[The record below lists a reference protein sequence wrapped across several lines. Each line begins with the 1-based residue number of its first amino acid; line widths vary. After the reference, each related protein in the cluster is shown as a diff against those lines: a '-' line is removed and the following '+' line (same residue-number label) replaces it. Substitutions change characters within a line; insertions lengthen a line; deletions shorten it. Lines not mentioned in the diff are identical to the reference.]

1 MTKEEMIKDL
11 KNVKLVIGNGY
22 DLHCGLKSSYA
33 DFFMRDADKNNYFNK
48 WLDEFKE
55 KISLNAFTTEQSKE
69 DVWVEFKSIDELN
82 IWDLFFYIETKTT
95 NQNNKEAWL
104 WCDIETVM
112 YNSLK
117 SYDSRECNTNLFR
130 WEHVYKAITKK
141 MPKEFKFWKI
151 YVMAKVILEKRNM
164 EKFKNIDEFYYYI
177 LDELNQFEKEFGMFI
192 DKKRYLYSNFLLKI
206 PNTDFEKRSKMTLQ
220 ELCNVDNLV
229 SIDSFNYDDI
239 GDENLNKILHNI
251 NGNLENPIFGID
263 SNLCRASDPRFIF
276 TKTNRRMEL
285 EMIDFECQ
293 KDIAFDNVIVYGHSL
308 SSNDYSY
315 FFPLLDKLEMT
326 NFLSNKKIIFGFSVY
341 DMEKETEIKR
351 KNRLNIQKLFE
362 AYANYMGLKDVNR
375 LLDSLTTQNRVLT
388 YEIQTFENHFYIL

>member
-33 DFFMRDADKNNYFNK
+33 DFFMRDVGKNDYFNK
-48 WLDEFKE
+48 WLDEFE
-55 KISLNAFTTEQSKE
+55 GKISLNDFDAEQSKE
-69 DVWVEFKSIDELN
+69 DVWVEFKNIDKLN
-82 IWDLFFYIETKTT
+82 IWDLFFYIKTKIA
-95 NQNNKEAWL
+95 NQNNKKVWL

-117 SYDSRECNTNLFR
+117 SYDSREGNTNLFT
-130 WEHVYKAITKK
+130 WEYVYKVVN
-141 MPKEFKFWKI
+141 KEMQANFDCFEV
-151 YVMAKVILEKRNM
+151 YVMAKVILKKRNM
-164 EKFKNIDEFYYYI
+164 EGFKNIDEFYYYI

-192 DKKRYLYSNFLLKI
+192 DKKRYSYYYSSFKVTNS
-206 PNTDFEKRSKMTLQ
+206 DFENRSKMTLQ
-220 ELCNVDNLV
+220 KLCNVDNLV

-239 GDENLNKILHNI
+239 ANDDLNKILHNI

-285 EMIDFECQ
+285 EMINFECQ

-341 DMEKETEIKR
+341 DREKETEIKM

-362 AYANYMGLKDVNR
+362 AYANYKGLKDVNR

-388 YEIQTFENHFYIL
+388 YEIRTFENYFYSL

>member
-33 DFFMRDADKNNYFNK
+33 DFFMRDVGKNDYFNK
-48 WLDEFKE
+48 WLDEFE
-55 KISLNAFTTEQSKE
+55 GKISLNDFDAEQSKE
-69 DVWVEFKSIDELN
+69 DVWVEFKNIDKLN
-82 IWDLFFYIETKTT
+82 IWDLFFYIKTKIA
-95 NQNNKEAWL
+95 NQNNKKVWL

-117 SYDSRECNTNLFR
+117 SYDSREGNTNLFT
-130 WEHVYKAITKK
+130 WEYVYKVVN
-141 MPKEFKFWKI
+141 KEMQANFDCFEV
-151 YVMAKVILEKRNM
+151 YVMAKVILKKRNM
-164 EKFKNIDEFYYYI
+164 EGFKNIDEFYYYI

-192 DKKRYLYSNFLLKI
+192 DKKRYSYYYSSFKVTNS
-206 PNTDFEKRSKMTLQ
+206 DFENRSKMTLQ
-220 ELCNVDNLV
+220 KLCNVDNLV

-239 GDENLNKILHNI
+239 ANDDLNKILHNI

-285 EMIDFECQ
+285 EMIYFECQ

-341 DMEKETEIKR
+341 DIEKETEIKR

-362 AYANYMGLKDVNR
+362 AYANYKGLKDVNR

>member
-33 DFFMRDADKNNYFNK
+33 DFFMRDVGKNDYFNK
-48 WLDEFKE
+48 WLDEFE
-55 KISLNAFTTEQSKE
+55 GKISLNDFDAEQSKE
-69 DVWVEFKSIDELN
+69 DVWVEFKNIDKLN
-82 IWDLFFYIETKTT
+82 IWDLFFYIKTKIA
-95 NQNNKEAWL
+95 NQNNKKVWL

-117 SYDSRECNTNLFR
+117 SYDSREGNTNLFT
-130 WEHVYKAITKK
+130 WEYVYKVVN
-141 MPKEFKFWKI
+141 KEMQANFDCFEV
-151 YVMAKVILEKRNM
+151 YVMAKVILKKRNM
-164 EKFKNIDEFYYYI
+164 EGFKNIDEFYYYI

-192 DKKRYLYSNFLLKI
+192 DKKRYSYYYSSFKVTNS
-206 PNTDFEKRSKMTLQ
+206 DFENRSKMTLQ
-220 ELCNVDNLV
+220 KLCNVDNLV

-239 GDENLNKILHNI
+239 ANDDLNKILHNI

-285 EMIDFECQ
+285 EMINFECQ

-362 AYANYMGLKDVNR
+362 AYANYKGLKDVNR

>member
-1 MTKEEMIKDL
+1 MIKDL

-22 DLHCGLKSSYA
+22 DLHCGLESSYA

-141 MPKEFKFWKI
+141 MPKEFKFWEI
-151 YVMAKVILEKRNM
+151 YVMAKVIW
-164 EKFKNIDEFYYYI
+164 KNLKI
-177 LDELNQFEKEFGMFI
+177 LMNFTTIFWMNYVNL
-192 DKKRYLYSNFLLKI
+192 KKNLVSLLIKKGIHMAIFLLKCLI
-206 PNTDFEKRSKMTLQ
+206 Q
-220 ELCNVDNLV
+220 
-229 SIDSFNYDDI
+229 
-239 GDENLNKILHNI
+239 IL
-251 NGNLENPIFGID
+251 
-263 SNLCRASDPRFIF
+263 
-276 TKTNRRMEL
+276 
-285 EMIDFECQ
+285 
-293 KDIAFDNVIVYGHSL
+293 
-308 SSNDYSY
+308 
-315 FFPLLDKLEMT
+315 
-326 NFLSNKKIIFGFSVY
+326 
-341 DMEKETEIKR
+341 
-351 KNRLNIQKLFE
+351 
-362 AYANYMGLKDVNR
+362 
-375 LLDSLTTQNRVLT
+375 
-388 YEIQTFENHFYIL
+388 

>member
-33 DFFMRDADKNNYFNK
+33 DFFMRDADKNNYFNN
-48 WLDEFKE
+48 WLDDFKE
-55 KISLNAFTTEQSKE
+55 KINLNAFTTEQSKE

-164 EKFKNIDEFYYYI
+164 EGFKNIDEFYYYI

-220 ELCNVDNLV
+220 ELCNVYNLV

-362 AYANYMGLKDVNR
+362 AYANYKGLKDVNR

>member
-1 MTKEEMIKDL
+1 MSL
-11 KNVKLVIGNGY
+11 
-22 DLHCGLKSSYA
+22 
-33 DFFMRDADKNNYFNK
+33 R
-48 WLDEFKE
+48 E
-55 KISLNAFTTEQSKE
+55 KISLNDFDAEQSKE
-69 DVWVEFKSIDELN
+69 DVWVEFKNIDKLN
-82 IWDLFFYIETKTT
+82 IWDLFFFIKTKIA
-95 NQNNKEAWL
+95 NQNNKKVWL

-117 SYDSRECNTNLFR
+117 SYDSREGSSNLFT
-130 WEHVYKAITKK
+130 WEYVYKVVN
-141 MPKEFKFWKI
+141 KEMQANFDCFEV
-151 YVMAKVILEKRNM
+151 YVMAKVILKKRNM
-164 EKFKNIDEFYYYI
+164 EGFKNIDEFYYYI

-192 DKKRYLYSNFLLKI
+192 DKKRYSYYYSSFKVTNS
-206 PNTDFEKRSKMTLQ
+206 DFENRSKMTLQ
-220 ELCNVDNLV
+220 KLCNVDNLV

-239 GDENLNKILHNI
+239 ANDDLNKILHNI

-285 EMIDFECQ
+285 EMINFECQ
-293 KDIAFDNVIVYGHSL
+293 KDIVFDNVIVYGHSL

-341 DMEKETEIKR
+341 DREKETEIKR

-362 AYANYMGLKDVNR
+362 AYANYKGLKDVNR

-388 YEIQTFENHFYIL
+388 YEIRTFENYFYSL

>member
-192 DKKRYLYSNFLLKI
+192 DKKRCLYSNFLLKI

-362 AYANYMGLKDVNR
+362 AYANYKGLKDVNR

>member
-33 DFFMRDADKNNYFNK
+33 DFFMRDVDKNDYFNK
-48 WLDEFKE
+48 WLDDFKE
-55 KISLNAFTTEQSKE
+55 KINLNAFTTEQSKE

-164 EKFKNIDEFYYYI
+164 EGFKNIDEFYYYI
-177 LDELNQFEKEFGMFI
+177 LDELNQFEKEFGKFI
-192 DKKRYLYSNFLLKI
+192 DKKRYPYRNFLTKI

-220 ELCNVDNLV
+220 ELCSVDNLV

-239 GDENLNKILHNI
+239 ANDDLNKILHNI

-285 EMIDFECQ
+285 EMINFECQ

-341 DMEKETEIKR
+341 DREKETEIKR

-362 AYANYMGLKDVNR
+362 AYANYKGLKDVNR
-375 LLDSLTTQNRVLT
+375 FLDSLTTQNRVLT
-388 YEIQTFENHFYIL
+388 YEIRTFENYFYSL

>member
-192 DKKRYLYSNFLLKI
+192 DKKRCLYSNFLLKI

>member
-1 MTKEEMIKDL
+1 MIKDL

-33 DFFMRDADKNNYFNK
+33 DFFMRDVGKNDYFNK
-48 WLDEFKE
+48 WLDEFE
-55 KISLNAFTTEQSKE
+55 GKISLNDFDAEQSKE
-69 DVWVEFKSIDELN
+69 DVWVEFKNIDKLN
-82 IWDLFFYIETKTT
+82 IWDLFFYIKTKIA
-95 NQNNKEAWL
+95 NQNNKKVWL

-117 SYDSRECNTNLFR
+117 SYDSREGNTNLFT
-130 WEHVYKAITKK
+130 WEYVYKVVN
-141 MPKEFKFWKI
+141 KEMQANFDCFEV
-151 YVMAKVILEKRNM
+151 YVMAKVILKKRNM
-164 EKFKNIDEFYYYI
+164 EGFKNIDEFYYYI

-192 DKKRYLYSNFLLKI
+192 DKKRYSYYYSSFKVTNS
-206 PNTDFEKRSKMTLQ
+206 DFENRSKMTLQ
-220 ELCNVDNLV
+220 KLCNVDNLV

-239 GDENLNKILHNI
+239 ANDDLNKILHNI

-285 EMIDFECQ
+285 EMINFECQ

-341 DMEKETEIKR
+341 DREKETEIKR
-351 KNRLNIQKLFE
+351 KNRINIQKLFE
-362 AYANYMGLKDVNR
+362 AYANYKGLKDVNR

-388 YEIQTFENHFYIL
+388 YEIRTFENYFYSL

>member
-33 DFFMRDADKNNYFNK
+33 DFFMRDADKNNYFNN
-48 WLDEFKE
+48 WLDDFKE
-55 KISLNAFTTEQSKE
+55 KINLNAFTTEQSKE

-164 EKFKNIDEFYYYI
+164 EGFKNIDEFYYYI

-192 DKKRYLYSNFLLKI
+192 DKKRYSYSNFLLKI

-285 EMIDFECQ
+285 EMINFECQ

-341 DMEKETEIKR
+341 DREKETEIKR

-362 AYANYMGLKDVNR
+362 AYANYKGLKDVNR

>member
-1 MTKEEMIKDL
+1 MIKDL

-362 AYANYMGLKDVNR
+362 AYANYKGLKDVNR

>member
-33 DFFMRDADKNNYFNK
+33 DFFMRDADKNNYFNN
-48 WLDEFKE
+48 WLDDFKE
-55 KISLNAFTTEQSKE
+55 KINLNAFTTEQSKE

-82 IWDLFFYIETKTT
+82 IWDLFFYIETKRT

-130 WEHVYKAITKK
+130 WENVYKAITKK

-164 EKFKNIDEFYYYI
+164 EGFKNIDEFYYYI

-362 AYANYMGLKDVNR
+362 AYANYKGLKDVNR

>member
-69 DVWVEFKSIDELN
+69 DVLVEFKNIDKLN
-82 IWDLFFYIETKTT
+82 VWDLFFYIETKTT

-117 SYDSRECNTNLFR
+117 SCNVKENDYISFS
-130 WEHVYKAITKK
+130 WEQVYKVIN
-141 MPKEFKFWKI
+141 KEMQANFDCFEV

-164 EKFKNIDEFYYYI
+164 EGFKNIDEFYYYI
-177 LDELNQFEKEFGMFI
+177 LDELNQFEKEFGEFI
-192 DKKRYLYSNFLLKI
+192 NKKRYPFGVFLSGM
-206 PNTDFEKRSKMTLQ
+206 PNSSFEKRSKVTLQ

-239 GDENLNKILHNI
+239 GDDNLNKLLHNI

-263 SNLCRASDPRFIF
+263 SNLCSASDPRFIF

-326 NFLSNKKIIFGFSVY
+326 NFLSNKK
-341 DMEKETEIKR
+341 
-351 KNRLNIQKLFE
+351 
-362 AYANYMGLKDVNR
+362 
-375 LLDSLTTQNRVLT
+375 
-388 YEIQTFENHFYIL
+388 

>member
-33 DFFMRDADKNNYFNK
+33 DFFMRDADKNNYFNN
-48 WLDEFKE
+48 WLDDFKE
-55 KISLNAFTTEQSKE
+55 KINLNAFTTEQSKE

-164 EKFKNIDEFYYYI
+164 EGFKNIDEFYYYI

-285 EMIDFECQ
+285 EMINFECQ

-341 DMEKETEIKR
+341 DREKETEIKR

-362 AYANYMGLKDVNR
+362 AYANYKELKDVNR

-388 YEIQTFENHFYIL
+388 YEIHI

>member
-206 PNTDFEKRSKMTLQ
+206 PDTDFEKRSKMTLQ

-362 AYANYMGLKDVNR
+362 AYANYKGLKDVNR

>member
-22 DLHCGLKSSYA
+22 DLHCGLESSYA

-95 NQNNKEAWL
+95 NQNNNEAWL

-151 YVMAKVILEKRNM
+151 YVMAKVVLEKRNM
-164 EKFKNIDEFYYYI
+164 EGFKNIDEFYCYI
-177 LDELNQFEKEFGMFI
+177 LDELNQFEKEFGKFI
-192 DKKRYLYSNFLLKI
+192 DKKRYPYRNFLTKI

-293 KDIAFDNVIVYGHSL
+293 KDIVFDNVIVYGHSL

-362 AYANYMGLKDVNR
+362 AYANYKELKDVNR

-388 YEIQTFENHFYIL
+388 YEIHI

>member
-33 DFFMRDADKNNYFNK
+33 DFFMRDVGKNDYFNK
-48 WLDEFKE
+48 WLDEFE
-55 KISLNAFTTEQSKE
+55 GKISLNDFDAEQSKE
-69 DVWVEFKSIDELN
+69 DVWVEFKNIDKLN
-82 IWDLFFYIETKTT
+82 IWDLFFYIKTKIA
-95 NQNNKEAWL
+95 NQNNKKVWL

-117 SYDSRECNTNLFR
+117 SYDSREGNTNLFT
-130 WEHVYKAITKK
+130 WEYVYKVVN
-141 MPKEFKFWKI
+141 KEMQANFDCFEV
-151 YVMAKVILEKRNM
+151 YVMAKVILKKRNM
-164 EKFKNIDEFYYYI
+164 EGFKNIDEFYYYI

-192 DKKRYLYSNFLLKI
+192 DKKRYSYYYSSFKVTNS
-206 PNTDFEKRSKMTLQ
+206 DFENRSKMTLQ
-220 ELCNVDNLV
+220 KLCNVDNLV

-239 GDENLNKILHNI
+239 ANDDLNKILHNI

-285 EMIDFECQ
+285 EMINFECQ
-293 KDIAFDNVIVYGHSL
+293 NDIAFDNVIVYGHSL

-341 DMEKETEIKR
+341 DREKETEIKR

-362 AYANYMGLKDVNR
+362 AYANYKGLKDVNR

-388 YEIQTFENHFYIL
+388 YEIRTFENYFYSL

>member
-117 SYDSRECNTNLFR
+117 SYNVKENDYISFR
-130 WEHVYKAITKK
+130 WEQVYKVVN
-141 MPKEFKFWKI
+141 KEMQANFDCFEV

-164 EKFKNIDEFYYYI
+164 EGFKNIDEFYYYI
-177 LDELNQFEKEFGMFI
+177 LDELNQFEKEFGKFI
-192 DKKRYLYSNFLLKI
+192 DKKRYPYRNFLTKI
-206 PNTDFEKRSKMTLQ
+206 SNTDFEKRSKMTLQ
-220 ELCNVDNLV
+220 ELCSIDNLV

-239 GDENLNKILHNI
+239 GDDNLNKLLHNI

-263 SNLCRASDPRFIF
+263 SNLCSASDPRFIF

-285 EMIDFECQ
+285 EMINFKCQ

-341 DMEKETEIKR
+341 DREKETEIKR
-351 KNRLNIQKLFE
+351 KNRVNIQKLFE
-362 AYANYMGLKDVNR
+362 AYANYKGLKDVNR

-388 YEIQTFENHFYIL
+388 YEIQI

>member
-33 DFFMRDADKNNYFNK
+33 DFFMRDADKNNYFNN
-48 WLDEFKE
+48 WLDDFKE
-55 KISLNAFTTEQSKE
+55 KINLNAFTTEQSKE

-164 EKFKNIDEFYYYI
+164 EGFKNIDEFYYYI

-192 DKKRYLYSNFLLKI
+192 DKKRYSYSNFLLKI

-293 KDIAFDNVIVYGHSL
+293 KDIALDNVIVYGHSL

-341 DMEKETEIKR
+341 DMGKETEIKR

-362 AYANYMGLKDVNR
+362 AYANYKELKDVNR

>member
-1 MTKEEMIKDL
+1 MIKDL

-48 WLDEFKE
+48 WLDEFE
-55 KISLNAFTTEQSKE
+55 GKISLNDFDAEQSKE
-69 DVWVEFKSIDELN
+69 DVWVEFKSIDKLN

-117 SYDSRECNTNLFR
+117 SYDSREGNTNLFT
-130 WEHVYKAITKK
+130 WEYVYKVVN
-141 MPKEFKFWKI
+141 KEMQANFDCFEV
-151 YVMAKVILEKRNM
+151 YVMAKVILKKRNM
-164 EKFKNIDEFYYYI
+164 EGFKNIDEFYYYI
-177 LDELNQFEKEFGMFI
+177 LDELNQFEKEFGKFI
-192 DKKRYLYSNFLLKI
+192 DKKRYSYYYSSFKVTNS
-206 PNTDFEKRSKMTLQ
+206 DFENRSKMTLQ
-220 ELCNVDNLV
+220 KLCNVDNLV

-239 GDENLNKILHNI
+239 ANDDLNKILHNI
-251 NGNLENPIFGID
+251 NGNLEIPIFGID
-263 SNLCRASDPRFIF
+263 SNLCSASDPRFIF

-285 EMIDFECQ
+285 EMINFECQ

-341 DMEKETEIKR
+341 DREKETEIKR

-362 AYANYMGLKDVNR
+362 AYANYKGLKDVNR

-388 YEIQTFENHFYIL
+388 YEIRTFENYFYSL

>member
-1 MTKEEMIKDL
+1 MIKDL

-69 DVWVEFKSIDELN
+69 DVWVEFKKIDELN

-95 NQNNKEAWL
+95 NQNNNEAWL

-141 MPKEFKFWKI
+141 MPKEFKFWEI
-151 YVMAKVILEKRNM
+151 YVMAKVIQKKRNM

-177 LDELNQFEKEFGMFI
+177 LDELCQFEKEFGKFI
-192 DKKRYLYSNFLLKI
+192 NKKRYPYGNFFAKM
-206 PNTDFEKRSKMTLQ
+206 PNSDFINRSKMTLQ
-220 ELCNVDNLV
+220 ELCNANNLV

-239 GDENLNKILHNI
+239 GDDNLNKLLHNI
-251 NGNLENPIFGID
+251 NENLENPIFGID

-285 EMIDFECQ
+285 EMINFECQ

-341 DMEKETEIKR
+341 DREKETEIKR

-362 AYANYMGLKDVNR
+362 AYANYKGLKDVNR

-388 YEIQTFENHFYIL
+388 YEIRTFENYFYSL

>member
-1 MTKEEMIKDL
+1 MTKKEMIKDL

-33 DFFMRDADKNNYFNK
+33 DFFMRDVSKNNYFNK

-55 KISLNAFTTEQSKE
+55 KINQNVSTTEQSKE
-69 DVWVEFKSIDELN
+69 DVWVEFKNIDKLN
-82 IWDLFFYIETKTT
+82 IWDLFFYIKTKTT

-117 SYDSRECNTNLFR
+117 SCNVKENDYISFS
-130 WEHVYKAITKK
+130 WEQVYKVIN
-141 MPKEFKFWKI
+141 KEMQANFDCFEV

-164 EKFKNIDEFYYYI
+164 EGFKNIDEFYYYI
-177 LDELNQFEKEFGMFI
+177 LDELNQFEKEFGKFI
-192 DKKRYLYSNFLLKI
+192 NKKRYPYGAFLPGMPNSNF
-206 PNTDFEKRSKMTLQ
+206 EKYSKTTLQ
-220 ELCNVDNLV
+220 ELCNEDNLV

-285 EMIDFECQ
+285 EMINFKCQ

-341 DMEKETEIKR
+341 DREKETEIKR

-362 AYANYMGLKDVNR
+362 AYANYKGLKDVNR

-388 YEIQTFENHFYIL
+388 YEI

>member
-22 DLHCGLKSSYA
+22 DLHCGLESSYA
-33 DFFMRDADKNNYFNK
+33 DFFMRDIDKNNYFNK
-48 WLDEFKE
+48 WLDELKK
-55 KISLNAFTTEQSKE
+55 KINLDYLDAELTEE
-69 DVWVEFKSIDELN
+69 DFWMEFKSIDQLN
-82 IWDLFFYIETKTT
+82 IWDLFFYIKTKIT
-95 NQNNKEAWL
+95 NQNNTKKWL

-112 YNSLK
+112 YDSLK
-117 SYDSRECNTNLFR
+117 SCNVKENDYISFR
-130 WEHVYKAITKK
+130 WEQVYKVVN
-141 MPKEFKFWKI
+141 KEMQANFDCFEV

-164 EKFKNIDEFYYYI
+164 EGFKNIDEFYCYI
-177 LDELNQFEKEFGMFI
+177 LDELNQFEKEFGKFI
-192 DKKRYLYSNFLLKI
+192 DKKRYPYGNIFAKM
-206 PNTDFEKRSKMTLQ
+206 PNSDFVNRSKMTLQ

-239 GDENLNKILHNI
+239 GVENLNKILHNI

-263 SNLCRASDPRFIF
+263 SNLCSASDPRFIF

-293 KDIAFDNVIVYGHSL
+293 KDIAFDNVIVFGHSL

-362 AYANYMGLKDVNR
+362 AYANYKGLKDVNR

-388 YEIQTFENHFYIL
+388 YEI

>member
-1 MTKEEMIKDL
+1 MIKDL

-33 DFFMRDADKNNYFNK
+33 DFFMRDVGKNDYFNK
-48 WLDEFKE
+48 WLDEFE
-55 KISLNAFTTEQSKE
+55 GKISLNDFDAEQSKE
-69 DVWVEFKSIDELN
+69 DVWVEFKNIDKLN
-82 IWDLFFYIETKTT
+82 IWDLFFYIKTKIA
-95 NQNNKEAWL
+95 NQNNKKVWL

-117 SYDSRECNTNLFR
+117 SYDSREGNTNLFT
-130 WEHVYKAITKK
+130 WEYVYKVVN
-141 MPKEFKFWKI
+141 KEMQANFDCFEV
-151 YVMAKVILEKRNM
+151 YVMAKVILKKRNM
-164 EKFKNIDEFYYYI
+164 EGFKNIDEFYYYI

-192 DKKRYLYSNFLLKI
+192 DKKRYSYYYSSFKVTNS
-206 PNTDFEKRSKMTLQ
+206 DFENRSKMTLQ
-220 ELCNVDNLV
+220 KLCNVDNLV

-239 GDENLNKILHNI
+239 ANDDLNKILHNI

-285 EMIDFECQ
+285 EMINFECQ

-341 DMEKETEIKR
+341 DREKETEIKR

-362 AYANYMGLKDVNR
+362 AYANYKGLKDVNR

-388 YEIQTFENHFYIL
+388 YEIRTFENYFYSL

>member
-33 DFFMRDADKNNYFNK
+33 DFFMRDADKNNYFNN
-48 WLDEFKE
+48 WLDDFKE
-55 KISLNAFTTEQSKE
+55 KINLNAFTTEQSKE

-151 YVMAKVILEKRNM
+151 YVMAKVVLEKRNM
-164 EKFKNIDEFYYYI
+164 EGFKNIDEFYCYI
-177 LDELNQFEKEFGMFI
+177 LDELNQFEKEFGKFI
-192 DKKRYLYSNFLLKI
+192 DKKRYPYRNFLTKI

-362 AYANYMGLKDVNR
+362 AYANYKGLKDVNR

-388 YEIQTFENHFYIL
+388 YEIQTFENHFYSL

>member
-22 DLHCGLKSSYA
+22 DLHCGLESSYA
-33 DFFMRDADKNNYFNK
+33 DFFMRDADKNNYFNN
-48 WLDEFKE
+48 WLDDFKE
-55 KISLNAFTTEQSKE
+55 KINLNAFTTEQSKE

-164 EKFKNIDEFYYYI
+164 EGFKNIDEFYCYI
-177 LDELNQFEKEFGMFI
+177 LDELNQFEKEFGKFI
-192 DKKRYLYSNFLLKI
+192 DKKRYPYRNFLTKI

-220 ELCNVDNLV
+220 ELCSVDNLV

-239 GDENLNKILHNI
+239 GDDNLNKLLHNI

-285 EMIDFECQ
+285 EMINFECQ
-293 KDIAFDNVIVYGHSL
+293 KDIVFDNVIVYGHSL
-308 SSNDYSY
+308 SLNDYSY

-341 DMEKETEIKR
+341 DREKETEIKR

-362 AYANYMGLKDVNR
+362 AYANYKGLKDVNR

-388 YEIQTFENHFYIL
+388 YEIRTFENYF

>member
-33 DFFMRDADKNNYFNK
+33 DFFMRDVGKNDYFNK
-48 WLDEFKE
+48 WLDEFE
-55 KISLNAFTTEQSKE
+55 GKISLNDFDAEQSKE
-69 DVWVEFKSIDELN
+69 DVWVEFKNIDKLN
-82 IWDLFFYIETKTT
+82 IWDLFFYIKTKIA
-95 NQNNKEAWL
+95 NQNNKKVWL

-117 SYDSRECNTNLFR
+117 SYDSREGNTNLFT
-130 WEHVYKAITKK
+130 WEYVYKVVN
-141 MPKEFKFWKI
+141 KEMQANFDCFEV
-151 YVMAKVILEKRNM
+151 YVMAKVILKKRNM
-164 EKFKNIDEFYYYI
+164 EGFKNIDEFYYYI

-192 DKKRYLYSNFLLKI
+192 DKKRYSYYYSSFKVTNS
-206 PNTDFEKRSKMTLQ
+206 DFENRSKMTLQ
-220 ELCNVDNLV
+220 KLCNVDNLV

-239 GDENLNKILHNI
+239 ANDDLNKILHNI

-285 EMIDFECQ
+285 EMINFECQ
-293 KDIAFDNVIVYGHSL
+293 KDIAFDNVIVYGHSF

-341 DMEKETEIKR
+341 DREKETEIKR

-362 AYANYMGLKDVNR
+362 AYANYKGLKDVNR

-388 YEIQTFENHFYIL
+388 YEIRTFENYFYSL

>member
-11 KNVKLVIGNGY
+11 KNVKLVIGNEY
-22 DLHCGLKSSYA
+22 DLHCGLESSYA
-33 DFFMRDADKNNYFNK
+33 DFFMRDVDKNNYFNK
-48 WLDEFKE
+48 WLDELKK
-55 KISLNAFTTEQSKE
+55 KINLDYLDAELTEE
-69 DVWVEFKSIDELN
+69 DFWMEFKSIDQLN
-82 IWDLFFYIETKTT
+82 IWDLFFYIKTKIT
-95 NQNNKEAWL
+95 NQNNTKKWL

-112 YNSLK
+112 YDSLK
-117 SYDSRECNTNLFR
+117 SCNVKENDYISFR
-130 WEHVYKAITKK
+130 WEQVYKVVN
-141 MPKEFKFWKI
+141 KEMQANFDCFEV
-151 YVMAKVILEKRNM
+151 YVMTKVIQKKRNM
-164 EKFKNIDEFYYYI
+164 EKFKSIDEFYYYI
-177 LDELNQFEKEFGMFI
+177 LNELNQFEKEFGKFI
-192 DKKRYLYSNFLLKI
+192 NKKRYPYGNIFAKM
-206 PNTDFEKRSKMTLQ
+206 PNSDFVNRSKMTLQ

-239 GDENLNKILHNI
+239 GVENLNKILHNI

-263 SNLCRASDPRFIF
+263 SNLCSASDPRFIF

-293 KDIAFDNVIVYGHSL
+293 KDIAFDNVIVFGHSL

-351 KNRLNIQKLFE
+351 KNRLNIQRLFE
-362 AYANYMGLKDVNR
+362 AYANYKGLKDVNR

-388 YEIQTFENHFYIL
+388 YEIHI

>member
-1 MTKEEMIKDL
+1 MIKDL

-151 YVMAKVILEKRNM
+151 YVIAKVILEKRNM

-362 AYANYMGLKDVNR
+362 AYANYKGLKDVNR

>member
-117 SYDSRECNTNLFR
+117 SYNVKENDYISFR
-130 WEHVYKAITKK
+130 WEQVYKVVN
-141 MPKEFKFWKI
+141 KEMQANFDCFEV

-164 EKFKNIDEFYYYI
+164 EGFKNIDEFYYYI
-177 LDELNQFEKEFGMFI
+177 LDELNQFEKEFGKFI
-192 DKKRYLYSNFLLKI
+192 DKKRYPYRNFLTKI

-220 ELCNVDNLV
+220 ELCSIDNLV

-239 GDENLNKILHNI
+239 GDDNLNKLLHNI

-285 EMIDFECQ
+285 EMINFECQ

-341 DMEKETEIKR
+341 DREKETEIKR

-362 AYANYMGLKDVNR
+362 AYANYKGLKDVNR

-388 YEIQTFENHFYIL
+388 YEIRTSENYFYSL

>member
-33 DFFMRDADKNNYFNK
+33 DFFMRDADKNNYFNN
-48 WLDEFKE
+48 WLDDFKE
-55 KISLNAFTTEQSKE
+55 KINLNAFTTEQSKE

-164 EKFKNIDEFYYYI
+164 EGFKNIDEFYYYI

-362 AYANYMGLKDVNR
+362 AYANYKGLKDVNR

>member
-117 SYDSRECNTNLFR
+117 SYNVKENDYISFR
-130 WEHVYKAITKK
+130 WEQVYKVVN
-141 MPKEFKFWKI
+141 KEMQANFDCFEV

-164 EKFKNIDEFYYYI
+164 EGFKNIDEFYYYI
-177 LDELNQFEKEFGMFI
+177 LDELNQFEKEFGKFI
-192 DKKRYLYSNFLLKI
+192 DKKRYPYRNFLTKI

-220 ELCNVDNLV
+220 ELCSIDNLV

-239 GDENLNKILHNI
+239 GDDNLNKLLHNI

-263 SNLCRASDPRFIF
+263 SNLCSASDPRFIF

-285 EMIDFECQ
+285 EMINFKCQ

-341 DMEKETEIKR
+341 DREKETEIKR
-351 KNRLNIQKLFE
+351 KNRVNIQKLFE
-362 AYANYMGLKDVNR
+362 AYANYKGLKDVNR

-388 YEIQTFENHFYIL
+388 YEIQI

>member
-341 DMEKETEIKR
+341 DREKETEIKR

-362 AYANYMGLKDVNR
+362 AYANYKGLKDVNR

-388 YEIQTFENHFYIL
+388 YEIQI

>member
-33 DFFMRDADKNNYFNK
+33 DFFMRDADKNNYFNN
-48 WLDEFKE
+48 WLDDFKE
-55 KISLNAFTTEQSKE
+55 KINLNAFTTEQSKE

-164 EKFKNIDEFYYYI
+164 EGFKNIDEFYYYI

-206 PNTDFEKRSKMTLQ
+206 PNTDFEKRSKVTLQ

-239 GDENLNKILHNI
+239 GDDNLNKLLHNI

-263 SNLCRASDPRFIF
+263 SNLCSASDPRFIF

-341 DMEKETEIKR
+341 DREKETEIKR

-362 AYANYMGLKDVNR
+362 AYANYKGLKDVNR

-388 YEIQTFENHFYIL
+388 YEIRTFENYFYSL

>member
-1 MTKEEMIKDL
+1 MIKDL

-22 DLHCGLKSSYA
+22 DLHCGLESSYA

-69 DVWVEFKSIDELN
+69 DVWVEFKKIDELN

-95 NQNNKEAWL
+95 NQNNNEAWL

-130 WEHVYKAITKK
+130 WEYVYKVVN
-141 MPKEFKFWKI
+141 KEMQANFDCFEV
-151 YVMAKVILEKRNM
+151 YVMAKVILKKRNM
-164 EKFKNIDEFYYYI
+164 EGFKNIDEFYYYI

-192 DKKRYLYSNFLLKI
+192 DKKRYSYYYSSFKVTNS
-206 PNTDFEKRSKMTLQ
+206 DFENRSKMTLQ
-220 ELCNVDNLV
+220 KLCNVDNLV

-239 GDENLNKILHNI
+239 ANDDLNKILHNI

-285 EMIDFECQ
+285 EMINFECQ

-341 DMEKETEIKR
+341 DREKETEIKR

-362 AYANYMGLKDVNR
+362 SYANYKGLKDVNR

-388 YEIQTFENHFYIL
+388 YEIHI

>member
-285 EMIDFECQ
+285 EMINFECQ

-341 DMEKETEIKR
+341 DREKETEIKR

-362 AYANYMGLKDVNR
+362 AYANYKGLKDVNR

-388 YEIQTFENHFYIL
+388 YEMRTFENYFYSL

>member
-33 DFFMRDADKNNYFNK
+33 DFFMRDVGKNDYFNK
-48 WLDEFKE
+48 WLDEFE
-55 KISLNAFTTEQSKE
+55 GKISLNDFDAEQSKE
-69 DVWVEFKSIDELN
+69 DVWVEFKNIDKLN
-82 IWDLFFYIETKTT
+82 IWDLFFYIKTKIA
-95 NQNNKEAWL
+95 NQNNKKVWL

-117 SYDSRECNTNLFR
+117 SYDSREGNTNLFT
-130 WEHVYKAITKK
+130 WEYVYKVVN
-141 MPKEFKFWKI
+141 KEMQANFDCFEV
-151 YVMAKVILEKRNM
+151 YVMAKVILKKRNM
-164 EKFKNIDEFYYYI
+164 EGFKNIDEFYYYI

-192 DKKRYLYSNFLLKI
+192 DKKRYSYYYSSFKVTNS
-206 PNTDFEKRSKMTLQ
+206 DFENRSKMTLQ
-220 ELCNVDNLV
+220 KLCNVDNLV

-239 GDENLNKILHNI
+239 ANDDLNKILHNI

-285 EMIDFECQ
+285 EMINFECQ

-341 DMEKETEIKR
+341 DREKETEIKR

-362 AYANYMGLKDVNR
+362 AYANYKGLKDVNR

-388 YEIQTFENHFYIL
+388 YEIRTFENYFYSL